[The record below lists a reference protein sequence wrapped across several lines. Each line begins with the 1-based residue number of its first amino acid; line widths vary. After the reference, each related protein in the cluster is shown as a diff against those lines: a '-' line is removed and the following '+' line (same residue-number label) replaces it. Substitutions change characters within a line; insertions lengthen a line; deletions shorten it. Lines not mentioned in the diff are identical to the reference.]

1 MSIAEMLAAE
11 FESAKISKNDAIRKT
26 GIDRSTFYQ
35 ILGNRRMATPVQL
48 LKILNV
54 LQPDPEERAHL
65 LREYER
71 ERVGEEKFAQYEK
84 VRSFLRRLSD
94 PTDGDNGAAGS
105 SKTGSNRAAGSS
117 EAGSSRAAGGSEA
130 ESSRA
135 AGSRAAACPEQIAS
149 LIRHALER
157 SGEIRLRLLLPTELF
172 FTLGIE
178 KALEENTRK
187 DSTVYVDQ
195 LLSDWDGSSDADQ
208 MIMGFA
214 DYLTLLERNPAFTVN
229 AYMTDEVLFHPEGTP
244 FPFYIIDDDAMVM
257 FDHTGKKSIQVND
270 PVQIREFK
278 EHFDTL
284 LQHARPVVE
293 LNRNMAEM
301 FAHMSEIMRD
311 SREQIYL
318 LSDTPCIWL
327 STTPEQDRR
336 YISDEGALAYG
347 ELLRSLDV
355 VEFTTQERINR
366 LFERH
371 RITECGVDIE
381 IREEDLPDLRAAVQ
395 DRIGRNLFLLNERA
409 QPLPREYFIFVNA
422 RGKMIFAPFK
432 GSGLQVCVENWDFA
446 KELYDWFAT
455 RILTVNPEC

>member
-94 PTDGDNGAAGS
+94 PTDGDESAAD
-105 SKTGSNRAAGSS
+105 
-117 EAGSSRAAGGSEA
+117 
-130 ESSRA
+130 SSRA

-157 SGEIRLRLLLPTELF
+157 SGETRLRLLLPTELF

-178 KALEENTRK
+178 KALEENTRN

-381 IREEDLPDLRAAVQ
+381 IREEDMPDLRAAVQ
-395 DRIGRNLFLLNERA
+395 DRIGRNLFLLNEQA

-422 RGKMIFAPFK
+422 RGKMIFAPFE

>member
-94 PTDGDNGAAGS
+94 PTDGDESAAD
-105 SKTGSNRAAGSS
+105 
-117 EAGSSRAAGGSEA
+117 
-130 ESSRA
+130 SSRA

-157 SGEIRLRLLLPTELF
+157 SGETRLRLLLPTELF

-381 IREEDLPDLRAAVQ
+381 IREEDMPDLRAAVQ